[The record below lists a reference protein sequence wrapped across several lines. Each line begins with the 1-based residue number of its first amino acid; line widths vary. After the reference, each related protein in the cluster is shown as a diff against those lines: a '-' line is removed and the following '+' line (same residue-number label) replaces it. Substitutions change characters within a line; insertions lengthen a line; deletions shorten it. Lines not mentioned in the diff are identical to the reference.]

1 MPFVNFG
8 KLLILFVFNKV
19 YKYAVPPLF
28 NDPEVLSFAYAEA
41 DLFPKLFDSFS
52 TCFPF

>member
-1 MPFVNFG
+1 MFWKIAKIILSKG
-8 KLLILFVFNKV
+8 KLAI
-19 YKYAVPPLF
+19 PPLF
-28 NDPEVLSFAYAEA
+28 NGPEVLSFAYAVA